1 MKCDRDCF
9 NCPYP
14 DCIEDEMT
22 AEDYDEARERDKEIL
37 FRKSGKQKKIAAK
50 QKAYREANREEIAA
64 KQKAYYEAN
73 REKYNAYMRD
83 YRKKRRLDNGQDQS
97 CNL

>member
-9 NCPYP
+9 HCPFP
-14 DCIEDEMT
+14 DCVEDEMT
-22 AEDYDEARERDKEIL
+22 AEDYDEARARDKEIL
-37 FRKSGKQKKIAAK
+37 FRKSDKQKK
-50 QKAYREANREEIAA
+50 IAA

-73 REKYNAYMRD
+73 REKYNAYMRN
-83 YRKKRRLDNGQDQS
+83 YLKKRRLANGQNQG